1 MYSCTF
7 MVGTIYVHSV
17 VHCTEVEIIV
27 VFCGSGKWQVSSE
40 NVNTHVKWCV
50 TISVI
55 VVDIFN
61 GRNDLCDCGGQFN
74 NGRNDLY
81 VQTNSE
87 ANYPGFMSRNDLK
100 NNI

>member
-1 MYSCTF
+1 M
-7 MVGTIYVHSV
+7 
-17 VHCTEVEIIV
+17 
-27 VFCGSGKWQVSSE
+27 
-40 NVNTHVKWCV
+40 
-50 TISVI
+50 

-74 NGRNDLY
+74 NGRNDLH

-100 NNI
+100 NNIWAEAINAASVADF